1 MQMFERHH
9 AAAAAAFVAL
19 FDLPEMADAA
29 EPRAIEDDQLHPREM
44 QAKAGVDARS
54 ERRVAVELPFDRYRL
69 RVLGEIFVPADERR
83 RSADRVARATPH
95 PFEPGL
101 LHVTTQGRDDSIP
114 AQDRERHEWGR

>member
-69 RVLGEIFVPADERR
+69 RVLGEIFVPADERQR
-83 RSADRVARATPH
+83 REDRVAREKPH
-95 PFEPGL
+95 PFEL
-101 LHVTTQGRDDSIP
+101 EIGRASCR
-114 AQDRERHEWGR
+114 ARVCQYV